1 MNPSDDTETSCSTSS
16 SSSGPGSRP
25 ERVAVGASPGSE
37 VWSPAA
43 VEHARSGAPSPSC
56 AGGRG
61 GGGEWWLNDARAFE
75 SQGKAPHDTA
85 TYDDDDDTTRV
96 TVTSPA
102 RRRTEAS
109 STTARNRRGGEDK
122 PTYGSNSPRQRPLSA
137 PPKVYQ
143 YPFSRQS
150 ELGKEE
156 ASTGRLRSRE
166 TIGGQT
172 GTTDGSAEVLEPD
185 GCKTVRGRDGKGDPG
200 RDANLTSQ
208 QRLSLSSIFGSA
220 SERRTSE
227 NKQSDARSSMLV
239 SENEGAVKRG
249 IARSAFLEGRNE
261 GGDGSNAGA
270 SLSPQT
276 YGLHRWKEY
285 AVLRHGGNKRFVN
298 SQHGREILVETASTI
313 RTKEVADLNRELKEM
328 RALVQEL
335 HSALHA
341 EQVEKS
347 NLQAKIVLLER
358 EVEGMDF
365 ARRRWL
371 RENAS
376 NRGRG
381 SNLERRLAGN
391 TGNLR
396 TFLFGA
402 DAKPE
407 ATRQLATRDASE
419 APGTFRPSATCSGS
433 PVASSRAHSGVGGAA
448 TTASEM
454 STGEEGDRDMAA
466 IGGTTAERNAVR
478 RARETAELERSELRR
493 RHDVEMT
500 AKQSRIERLKLEVRR
515 LEAERDGLKQA
526 AETQVG
532 LFKDGYAELKT
543 CLEEM
548 KAHGQS
554 PPPDTSRSPADSC
567 SEEQAR
573 PGGDGRGTIKSA
585 EGRERWMQTMLA
597 TEEGLN
603 CQVRMLQGL
612 LLEAVSAA
620 TPTVVMPAA
629 VTQAVDSIRQGLGLP
644 PLVHSPERAAPAL
657 RGMPFSSSSRYPT
670 AAAAATVAVAESMH
684 SSSDLET
691 AGCGPHRESGVE
703 RHFRQGP
710 RVESPTQ
717 YGPSER
723 GQQSRHYHHQIH
735 GDRRPPGLTATP
747 DATSVSSTAEST
759 TTDKRLE
766 VDATGGTS
774 SQGKVAGRDIRPNDV
789 DDDDNSSCTGSEGSG
804 TLWVRVAPTDESS
817 SVEEDLNSP
826 SSQASY
832 RHHGIG
838 PGASRWRGRDDIL
851 ERYLG
856 GGRGGVPNENPEPEG
871 QPEGNQPSHEWPS
884 SPRARSAA
892 GPGNGR
898 RSRWQTPERGSIRN
912 SDTDRPHSGP
922 GEETLI
928 RNLPDESGAG
938 AERGNRRRRMLGAK
952 LAASGGA
959 MSVGSLEGM
968 RTTNPS
974 DTRPCVLDVVEHDG
988 SLSGDGKCTRNASS
1002 EGWGRRDKLPA
1013 GVQKA
1018 ISNEFDGHR

>member
-1 MNPSDDTETSCSTSS
+1 MMYK
-16 SSSGPGSRP
+16 
-25 ERVAVGASPGSE
+25 
-37 VWSPAA
+37 
-43 VEHARSGAPSPSC
+43 VEA
-56 AGGRG
+56 
-61 GGGEWWLNDARAFE
+61 E
-75 SQGKAPHDTA
+75 SFCLLFKPKTPRDEKLTTA
-85 TYDDDDDTTRV
+85 TDDDDDDDDDTTRV

-102 RRRTEAS
+102 R
-109 STTARNRRGGEDK
+109 NRREGEDI
-122 PTYGSNSPRQRPLSA
+122 PTYDSNSPRQRPLSA

-143 YPFSRQS
+143 HPFSRQS
-150 ELGKEE
+150 ELGKEG

-166 TIGGQT
+166 TIVGQT
-172 GTTDGSAEVLEPD
+172 GTTDGSAEMFESD
-185 GCKTVRGRDGKGDPG
+185 GCKTVGGRDGKEDPG
-200 RDANLTSQ
+200 RNANLASQ
-208 QRLSLSSIFGSA
+208 QRLSLSPTFGSA

-227 NKQSDARSSMLV
+227 KKQSDTRSSMLV
-239 SENEGAVKRG
+239 SENEGVVHCGK
-249 IARSAFLEGRNE
+249 ARFAFLEGMNE

-270 SLSPQT
+270 SVSPQT

-285 AVLRHGGNKRFVN
+285 AVLRQGTPWLVRHGGNKRFVN
-298 SQHGREILVETASTI
+298 SQHGREILFETASTI
-313 RTKEVADLNRELKEM
+313 RTKEVREGNTQARLCRHIALRARIRMEQRGTRFPSKLHRFPQASVGPTCLLRSHEVADLNRELKEM
-328 RALVQEL
+328 RGLVQEL

-358 EVEGMDF
+358 EIEGMDF

-407 ATRQLATRDASE
+407 ATRLATRDASR
-419 APGTFRPSATCSGS
+419 APGTFRPSTTCSGS
-433 PVASSRAHSGVGGAA
+433 PVASSRTHSGVGGAA
-448 TTASEM
+448 ATASEM
-454 STGEEGDRDMAA
+454 STGEEGERDMAA
-466 IGGTTAERNAVR
+466 IGDHPDFLSASSLLVPQM
-478 RARETAELERSELRR
+478 S
-493 RHDVEMT
+493 
-500 AKQSRIERLKLEVRR
+500 AKQSRIERLKLEVRK

-526 AETQVG
+526 AEIQVG

-554 PPPDTSRSPADSC
+554 PPPATSRSLADSC
-567 SEEQAR
+567 SEE
-573 PGGDGRGTIKSA
+573 PGGDGRETIKSA
-585 EGRERWMQTMLA
+585 EGRESWMQTMLA

-644 PLVHSPERAAPAL
+644 PLIHSPERAARAL
-657 RGMPFSSSSRYPT
+657 HGMPFSSSSRYPAAA
-670 AAAAATVAVAESMH
+670 AAAAATVAVPESTH
-684 SSSDLET
+684 ISRDLET
-691 AGCGPHRESGVE
+691 AGCGPHRGSGVE
-703 RHFRQGP
+703 RHFLQGP

-717 YGPSER
+717 YRPSER
-723 GQQSRHYHHQIH
+723 GQQPRDYHHQIH
-735 GDRRPPGLTATP
+735 GDRRPSGQTATP
-747 DATSVSSTAEST
+747 NATSLSSTAEGT
-759 TTDKRLE
+759 TNDKRHV
-766 VDATGGTS
+766 VDAMGGTS
-774 SQGKVAGRDIRPNDV
+774 SQGKVAGKDIRPDDG
-789 DDDDNSSCTGSEGSG
+789 DDDDGSSCTGSEGSG

-817 SVEEDLNSP
+817 SVEEDLNPP

-832 RHHGIG
+832 RHQGVG

-851 ERYLG
+851 ERYIG
-856 GGRGGVPNENPEPEG
+856 GGRGGVPNEKPEPEG
-871 QPEGNQPSHEWPS
+871 QPEGNQSSHELPS
-884 SPRARSAA
+884 SPRAWSAV

-898 RSRWQTPERGSIRN
+898 RSRWQTPERGSNRNN

-928 RNLPDESGAG
+928 RNVRDESRAG
-938 AERGNRRRRMLGAK
+938 AERGNRRRRMLGAE
-952 LAASGGA
+952 LAVSGGA
-959 MSVGSLEGM
+959 MSVGNEAGM
-968 RTTNPS
+968 RNANAS
-974 DTRPCVLDVVEHDG
+974 DIRPCVLDVAEHEG
-988 SLSGDGKCTRNASS
+988 SPNGDGKCTRIPSS
-1002 EGWGRRDKLPA
+1002 EGWGGRDGLPGGA
-1013 GVQKA
+1013 KKA

>member
-1 MNPSDDTETSCSTSS
+1 MTPSDDTETSCSTSS
-16 SSSGPGSRP
+16 SSSGHGSRP
-25 ERVAVGASPGSE
+25 ERVAVGASPESE
-37 VWSPAA
+37 VRRPVA
-43 VEHARSGAPSPSC
+43 VEHARSAGPSPSR

-61 GGGEWWLNDARAFE
+61 GGGECWLNDARALE

-85 TYDDDDDTTRV
+85 TDDDDDDTTRV

-109 STTARNRRGGEDK
+109 STTAQNRRGGKDK

-143 YPFSRQS
+143 YPFSRQL
-150 ELGKEE
+150 ELGNEE
-156 ASTGRLRSRE
+156 VSTERLRSRE

-185 GCKTVRGRDGKGDPG
+185 GRKTVRGRDGKGDSG
-200 RDANLTSQ
+200 RDANLTPQ

-249 IARSAFLEGRNE
+249 MARSSFLEGKNE
-261 GGDGSNAGA
+261 GGDGRNAGA

-276 YGLHRWKEY
+276 YGLHQWKEY

-358 EVEGMDF
+358 EIEGMDF

-407 ATRQLATRDASE
+407 ATRQLATRDASR

-433 PVASSRAHSGVGGAA
+433 AVTSSRAHSGVGGAA
-448 TTASEM
+448 ATASEM
-454 STGEEGDRDMAA
+454 STGEEEDREMAA

-493 RHDVEMT
+493 RHDVEMS
-500 AKQSRIERLKLEVRR
+500 AKKSRIERLKLEVRK

-548 KAHGQS
+548 KAHGPS
-554 PPPDTSRSPADSC
+554 PLPATSRGLADSC

-573 PGGDGRGTIKSA
+573 PGGDGWETIKSA
-585 EGRERWMQTMLA
+585 GGGERWMQTMLA

-620 TPTVVMPAA
+620 TPTVVVPAA
-629 VTQAVDSIRQGLGLP
+629 VTKAVDSIRQGLGLP

-657 RGMPFSSSSRYPT
+657 PGMPFSSSSCHP
-670 AAAAATVAVAESMH
+670 TVAVAESMH

-691 AGCGPHRESGVE
+691 AGCGSHRGSGVE

-735 GDRRPPGLTATP
+735 GDRRPSGLTATP
-747 DATSVSSTAEST
+747 DATSVSSTAENT
-759 TTDKRLE
+759 TTDKRLV
-766 VDATGGTS
+766 VDAMGGMGGTS
-774 SQGKVAGRDIRPNDV
+774 SQGKVTGRDIRPDDHN

-817 SVEEDLNSP
+817 SVEEDLNSR

-832 RHHGIG
+832 RHHGVG

-856 GGRGGVPNENPEPEG
+856 GGRGGVPNEKPEPEG
-871 QPEGNQPSHEWPS
+871 QPEGNQPRRELLS
-884 SPRARSAA
+884 SPRAWSAA

-898 RSRWQTPERGSIRN
+898 RGRWQTTERGGNSN

-928 RNLPDESGAG
+928 RNVRDEIRAR
-938 AERGNRRRRMLGAK
+938 AERGNKGRRTLGAE

-959 MSVGSLEGM
+959 MSVGNSAGI
-968 RTTNPS
+968 RNTNAS
-974 DTRPCVLDVVEHDG
+974 DTRPCVLDAVEHDG
-988 SLSGDGKCTRNASS
+988 PPNGDGKCDKIASS
-1002 EGWGRRDKLPA
+1002 EGWGDRDGLPGGA
-1013 GVQKA
+1013 KKE
-1018 ISNEFDGHR
+1018 ISNEFDGHW